1 MRQIKFRA
9 WTKRWGM
16 VYPDDPEKTINVH
29 SQTVWHD
36 SIDEEFVILEQFTGL
51 LDSQGKEIYE
61 GDIVRHVYNVECYVR
76 DNGSIVVGCIPGNK
90 IIQKETFQVVKWQD
104 HEFVGLFPIYR
115 IGFIAVNNKPDIVG
129 NIHENPEILKQYE
142 TN

>member
-36 SIDEEFVILEQFTGL
+36 SIDEEFVTLEQFTGL
-51 LDSQGKEIYE
+51 LDATGKEIYE
-61 GDIVRHVYNVECYVR
+61 GDIVTDKPKSNKKPYYIVIYNNSAASFSLLHAKSKKDVELYDGELARV
-76 DNGSIVVGCIPGNK
+76 DS
-90 IIQKETFQVVKWQD
+90 D
-104 HEFVGLFPIYR
+104 IYR
-115 IGFIAVNNKPDIVG
+115 VIG
-129 NIHENPEILKQYE
+129 NIHQNPELLK
-142 TN
+142 